1 MRSAG
6 EAGQQAGHGNQRK
19 DHVQQPRAG
28 VLHLKEDQCTQK
40 RIMNKK
46 KATTGRGPSG
56 LLPSEQPGSLPP
68 WEEGWEPTASESRSV
83 AHGKG
88 LMLATT
94 FGVCHLVP
102 TPEGIGCPAPGKR
115 NRP

>member
-1 MRSAG
+1 
-6 EAGQQAGHGNQRK
+6 
-19 DHVQQPRAG
+19 VQ
-28 VLHLKEDQCTQK
+28 HLKEDQCNQK

-46 KATTGRGPSG
+46 IKRKQPPGRGPSG
-56 LLPSEQPGSLPP
+56 LLPSEQPGSPPP
-68 WEEGWEPTASESRSV
+68 WEEGWEPTASESRYV

-102 TPEGIGCPAPGKR
+102 TPEGIGCPAPGKH